1 MAYASWSVVFGEQP
15 SAAKWNILGT
25 NDASFND
32 GTGIGNAAIKPVHLA
47 TGLSSST
54 WAMATW
60 SPTWANFTVG
70 NGTVTAKYSQ
80 IGKAVFCYL
89 KVVAGTTSAF
99 GTNPTFTVPVTAAS
113 QYGANNNSVGV
124 GYAEDA
130 GVAGYSF
137 GYMFNASTTIMS
149 MYGLNAAG
157 TLVNF
162 AASITATAPW
172 TLGTGDFFSVNFFYE
187 AA

>member
-60 SPTWANFTVG
+60 SPTLTNISG
-70 NGTVTAKYSQ
+70 GTTNLAKYIQ
-80 IGKAVFCYL
+80 IGKTVHFKFEYTF
-89 KVVAGTTSAF
+89 AGGWNLRQS
-99 GTNPTFTVPVTAAS
+99 GYQPT
-113 QYGANNNSVGV
+113 
-124 GYAEDA
+124 GYA
-130 GVAGYSF
+130 F
-137 GYMFNASTTIMS
+137 
-149 MYGLNAAG
+149 
-157 TLVNF
+157 
-162 AASITATAPW
+162 
-172 TLGTGDFFSVNFFYE
+172 
-187 AA
+187 